1 MLCKELL
8 SVSSCV
14 KPEPKDRCVH
24 SRRNVD
30 SSFEFKMWSWG
41 VVVPTSLYKQREE
54 CGRRAYALTTKS
66 HGQVGKRKNHLDD
79 YFTSYGARY
88 SQSTSKDAQSAFLVP
103 AKSPKYALQIS
114 QKINHLL
121 IFSSL
126 ISSMSHLPCYTSP
139 SPQAYH
145 PQQFLAQ
152 NVS

>member
-8 SVSSCV
+8 SVSSCA

-30 SSFEFKMWSWG
+30 SSFEFKMWSKG

-79 YFTSYGARY
+79 YFTSYRARY
-88 SQSTSKDAQSAFLVP
+88 SQSTSKDVQSAFLVP

-114 QKINHLL
+114 QKINHSL
-121 IFSSL
+121 FSPL
-126 ISSMSHLPCYTSP
+126 
-139 SPQAYH
+139 
-145 PQQFLAQ
+145 
-152 NVS
+152 